1 VTDELKRS
9 GGITAAAVIALV
21 GSVGALLFGSLTV
34 FGGLLATQDPSL
46 VAAPEDPAVPPLAM
60 FVAIGGSQLAL
71 GVCGTVSAVG
81 LLRLRNWAR
90 LSFVAFSALLGTFS
104 SCGVLLSLIAIPAL
118 GLAPPQPEVPQGVL
132 IVVMSLM
139 VLTATT
145 GLALGIW
152 WLIYFNRASV
162 RAQFTGGK
170 PSVPDAVTRIPA
182 RIVVIAW
189 LLIANGLMIPFQL
202 VSDYPLVMFGFVI
215 EGWTGRAIAV
225 AMTVVASV
233 AGVGLLRKRTGAHTF
248 DGGSLRLRVVE
259 PCRDVWRPRWPRPRA

>member
-152 WLIYFNRASV
+152 WLIYFKRASV

-170 PSVPDAVTRIPA
+170 PSVSRCCHADSRQDRRHRLASDRERSDDSFSAGKRLPA
-182 RIVVIAW
+182 RDVRVRHR
-189 LLIANGLMIPFQL
+189 GL
-202 VSDYPLVMFGFVI
+202 D
-215 EGWTGRAIAV
+215 
-225 AMTVVASV
+225 
-233 AGVGLLRKRTGAHTF
+233 RTGHRCRN
-248 DGGSLRLRVVE
+248 DGGGVSSRR
-259 PCRDVWRPRWPRPRA
+259 RPPSEAHRRTYF